1 MFIKTQYF
9 YLEHGEEDI
18 FQEIAGRYLPDA
30 VLENEYGERSLAIDR
45 IEDQRLVSEEYIAYL
60 AQKNTPKPSWWKEF
74 IQKIR
79 MFLSR
84 LPGFE
89 NVRMTTDQI
98 ETVLARSA
106 RNMRKNWYNRRSS
119 VIMDPAS
126 QGYAVASGAGE
137 VSRFL
142 INDTFNTEL
151 EKQINGN
158 LTAGHIYQLGKPS
171 EILLGTGVPDL
182 PIELS
187 SSHLAKKAKQSNHPF
202 DISDIK
208 DLPELLRN
216 PIGVFAYGD
225 KNKAQNVIVE
235 AHKDG
240 KNFIVGLSFNFTH
253 DGIKVNSIRGLY
265 PKDMH
270 EWLTWIQNGKSL
282 YLNKEKIQSLIHQ
295 QQSNLADVEYLDLD
309 SINNIIDNFENASWV
324 KQNNTDKYGK
334 VRNGTDL
341 SDLSDAPD
349 PASQSYAV
357 ASGAGEGLRFKVE
370 GRYFKNWQ
378 EVIAQFKKDLEGIEL
393 NGEQQDIYDVV
404 LQQKDKIRLRI
415 NDLNELED
423 VFVNFGTRKKGIKK
437 LISVHYAGLRN
448 PVTALE
454 VLNIGDVIRRG
465 TLAEEGTAEHPESR
479 RYELKTGDG
488 TTLKVIIDFN
498 RKNDKNKS
506 VINFYSDRKPDTGA
520 HNVSS
525 GIITDLKDNI
535 LQDNENASGVSGDLR
550 FSIIGEEGAARLDRE
565 LKQNN
570 LDNLHTAKA
579 MLEAGKDAK
588 TIKLATSWEKGG
600 DGKWRMEVP
609 DLKMKT
615 TQLFL
620 GKEEK
625 SRKIISALQKIVN
638 GSEEET
644 VPGLRNDL
652 AQYGGTN
659 DITFCWGNNKKGIY
673 HIAYRRGIDT
683 LLQVIDAVA
692 DGKILRFVEGNK
704 TVILEKDGFEAV
716 LALSEYGKQKSWL
729 LSGWKTNTPDAS
741 GEVGTQSTATQPE
754 PTFSRQELGAGI
766 NNISHKLENA
776 SGETDNYG
784 RLQTITDLSDVTSGE
799 IRFAIDREETPA
811 FKKWFDGSKVV
822 DENGKPLVVYHGTNV
837 DFYSF
842 DTENGAWFSK
852 SPEYAES
859 MAEERSGNRI
869 IQCYLSIKNP
879 MTVKIPPQQFAA
891 DTALEKSLIKEAK
904 EKGHDGLIIENDTE
918 NELEKDVFYIA
929 FHPAQIKSATDNVG
943 TFDPE
948 NPDIRFALMDYSEEQ
963 IQDHVNILKPFVGVN
978 IDMKEELYREYLKE
992 KGVDIPDEDADLFFR
1007 MAVKENRAEILK
1019 ASLKK
1024 NKQDA
1029 WNYWRSTNPLID
1041 YLLDFTGDDDFY
1053 IVPTEQK
1060 GEAFTGSFIAPEYVK
1075 WSEKRKK
1082 RILPRHGEI
1091 SFSAEKIYALFLYSN
1106 DLSGT
1111 GGFFLRFRNH
1121 NGKTC
1126 TFRCTYFH
1134 IFIFHNTFGKIRDLI
1149 KVGIGFG

>member
-9 YLEHGEEDI
+9 YLEHGEEDL

-119 VIMDPAS
+119 VILDPAS
-126 QGYAVASGAGE
+126 QGYAVASG
-137 VSRFL
+137 
-142 INDTFNTEL
+142 T
-151 EKQINGN
+151 
-158 LTAGHIYQLGKPS
+158 
-171 EILLGTGVPDL
+171 
-182 PIELS
+182 
-187 SSHLAKKAKQSNHPF
+187 
-202 DISDIK
+202 
-208 DLPELLRN
+208 
-216 PIGVFAYGD
+216 
-225 KNKAQNVIVE
+225 
-235 AHKDG
+235 
-240 KNFIVGLSFNFTH
+240 
-253 DGIKVNSIRGLY
+253 
-265 PKDMH
+265 
-270 EWLTWIQNGKSL
+270 
-282 YLNKEKIQSLIHQ
+282 
-295 QQSNLADVEYLDLD
+295 
-309 SINNIIDNFENASWV
+309 
-324 KQNNTDKYGK
+324 
-334 VRNGTDL
+334 
-341 SDLSDAPD
+341 
-349 PASQSYAV
+349 
-357 ASGAGEGLRFKVE
+357 GEGLRFKVE

-609 DLKMKT
+609 DIEFTGTEVLSRDLNNVTGFLDDLLDAPELFSAYPQLKNLMIRTVMEHEDTLPENVGGRYDGERNIILINAKAT
-615 TQLFL
+615 ALTQYEKEILRTAREEIEESWNLSEKEITMRKELEMELDPEKIRKAAYTRIEKLEKEQLAKFRNIL
-620 GKEEK
+620 VHEIQHAIQHIEGFAKGGSVHNSNYINLAGEVEARNAQKRKNMTSEEK
-625 SRKIISALQKIVN
+625 RQSLLAETEDVAEESKIYIFGNGGRSELALFDNRKKMCKIISALQKIVN

-659 DITFCWGNNKKGIY
+659 DITFCWGNKKKGIY

-692 DGKILRFVEGNK
+692 EGKILRFVEGNK

-784 RLQTITDLSDVTSGE
+784 RLQTITDLTDPASQGYAVASGVSGGVS
-799 IRFAIDREETPA
+799 FAVDREETPA

-822 DENGKPLVVYHGTNV
+822 DENGKPLVVYHGTNA

-918 NELEKDVFYIA
+918 NELEKDVFYVV
-929 FHPAQIKSATDNVG
+929 FEPTQIKSATDNAG

-978 IDMKEELYREYLKE
+978 IDMKEEKYRNYLKE

-1082 RILPRHGEI
+1082 KDTSPVWRNILFCGKNLCVISLQQRSFRYGRIFPPLPQSQWKDVYFQVYILPHLY
-1091 SFSAEKIYALFLYSN
+1091 FSQYIRK
-1106 DLSGT
+1106 
-1111 GGFFLRFRNH
+1111 
-1121 NGKTC
+1121 
-1126 TFRCTYFH
+1126 
-1134 IFIFHNTFGKIRDLI
+1134 NTRSH
-1149 KVGIGFG
+1149 